1 MAYDW
6 SKTTRPHLEQ
16 TGPVYLS
23 GADEFTPSFSGV
35 HAAQSLVFLYGTRQT
50 IVCLFDPVLL
60 AIVVSVPRFTVSNY
74 LSIFKLFLCFVIPR
88 NKFLVRAICVGL
100 YCVHSKCQLLYKSA

>member
-16 TGPVYLS
+16 TGPVYPS

-35 HAAQSLVFLYGTRQT
+35 HAAQSLVFLYGTWQT